1 MRLKHVVTA
10 IGVFALVSSP
20 SLAQSSLTNVLG
32 TSDLFRAGGNGSPPG
47 GGGVGTLPT
56 VIALNPGVGRTATF
70 AASGLWSCCSDVVN
84 AGNGPDG
91 GLFAGGTT
99 NVNAFN
105 RIAGLQG
112 PRTMFLS
119 GLFLGAALP
128 GSAPAGRSY
137 VAADY
142 ALASFTGLLLG
153 QTFFI
158 GDGFTGT
165 GVGALQTFAVPDGA
179 QFLYL
184 GVVDAFQ
191 FTGDPGFYDD
201 NPGSVNVTYNIGAA
215 STVPEPATLALVATG
230 LLGLVMLR
238 RRRVQ

>member
-10 IGVFALVSSP
+10 IGVLALITSP
-20 SLAQSSLTNVLG
+20 SLAQTSFTNVLG
-32 TSDLFRAGGNGSPPG
+32 TSDLFRAGGNGSPIG
-47 GGGVGTLPT
+47 GGGIGTLPT
-56 VIALNPGVGRTATF
+56 VIALNAGVGRTATF
-70 AASGLWSCCSDVVN
+70 AASGLWSCCSDVIN
-84 AGNGPDG
+84 AGNGPEG

-142 ALASFTGLLLG
+142 TATSFSGILLG

-158 GDGFTGT
+158 GDGLTGT
-165 GVGALQTFAVPDGA
+165 GIGAIQTFAVPDFA

-191 FTGDPGFYDD
+191 FTGDAGFYDD
-201 NPGSVNVTYNIGAA
+201 NPGSVDVTYSIKAS
-215 STVPEPATLALVATG
+215 STVPEPATLTLVGAG
-230 LLGLVMLR
+230 LLGLMVLR
-238 RRRVQ
+238 RRKQ